1 MKKHPS
7 RFPEDGGRK
16 PGRRIRASKASGA
29 ARGARPKAK
38 AGKSAGSGSG
48 EAAWLPPGM
57 LRLKNGRIVREG
69 EVVVFV
75 RLRSGGDGVYIL
87 SEDLIHLPADLLIG
101 EIEIDRGISLDSPL
115 ILHPESED

>member
-1 MKKHPS
+1 M
-7 RFPEDGGRK
+7 
-16 PGRRIRASKASGA
+16 IR
-29 ARGARPKAK
+29 
-38 AGKSAGSGSG
+38 
-48 EAAWLPPGM
+48 
-57 LRLKNGRIVREG
+57 LRNGRIVREG

-115 ILHPESED
+115 VIHPESA